1 MKTLELI
8 TRLISF
14 AVLLQGLEILLLRRA
29 WSKNGA
35 WDWDILKKE
44 YSPKLQRYLSVF
56 LDEKYFLILICI
68 QILMAAINVFA
79 AQFLL
84 SGGLLFTTVLIA
96 VRFRGTFNGGSDY
109 MTTLILLAVFIAGFC
124 PDNSLGQL
132 ACFAYIGIQTILSY
146 FIAGLTKLK
155 EKSWRN
161 GQAIKQFL
169 LHSNYPVDSNTKALI
184 KKPFFALMASVII
197 LIFECTFPLVLLDK
211 RICLIYL
218 CIGFLFHLEN
228 FFVLGLNRFVF
239 AWLAAY
245 PALYYLSDY
254 IRWGS

>member
-14 AVLLQGLEILLLRRA
+14 AVVLQGLEMLLIHHA

-35 WDWDILKKE
+35 WDWEVLKRE
-44 YSPKLQRYLSVF
+44 YSPKMQKYLSGF
-56 LDEKYFLILICI
+56 LDEKHFLILMCV
-68 QILMAAINVFA
+68 QVFLAAINMFA
-79 AQFLL
+79 AHYLL
-84 SGGLLFTTVLIA
+84 SGALLFTTVLTA
-96 VRFRGTFNGGSDY
+96 MRFRGTFNGGSDY
-109 MTTLILLAVFIAGFC
+109 MTTLVLLAVFIGGFFA
-124 PDNSLGQL
+124 DNSLGQL

-146 FIAGLTKLK
+146 FIAGLIKLK
-155 EKSWRN
+155 EKSWRD
-161 GQAIKQFL
+161 GRAIKEFL

-184 KKPFFALMASVII
+184 KKPIFAHMASIII
-197 LIFECTFPLVLLDK
+197 LIFECSFPLALMDK

-254 IRWGS
+254 INFK